1 MAFGPIRAYYARVSP
16 DASIALLITITP
28 AMTRLFLLCPLLGLV
43 ACASQLPPAP
53 PVMPVSTAIHDS
65 LIPVVDLDALIRESA
80 AQDAVVLNDLAATAP
95 DESVVPAFDASGVR
109 WDIDVRTYANHPRV
123 RYYLAY
129 FQGPARSGMEIFLRR
144 GARFEPMIRARFRA
158 EGLPGDLGYLALIE
172 SGYSSEAVS
181 RAYAVGMWQF
191 MRGTGKGYGLRVDSW
206 IDERRDPVKATD
218 AAARHLRDLRERFG
232 SLYLA
237 AAAYNAGAGKVS
249 RSLGK
254 LEWDTPADPAA
265 EAADSALADSA
276 GTDLAAADTTQAD
289 SMVADVADVTDEASE
304 SIDDPGAA
312 TLAEAED
319 AEAEEVDAAPDA
331 GITSD
336 AAFFRLASNELLAAE
351 TRDYVPKL
359 IAAALIAKAP
369 EHYGFAVPAPATFAY
384 DSLMVDDATG
394 LDVVARL
401 AGASVADLR
410 ELNPQYL
417 RLVTPPR
424 STMVIRLPAGTG
436 PAVAKG
442 YAKLSPKSRVHYMTH
457 VVGQREKLSTIAA
470 RYHLPMRE
478 IQLANPKLK
487 GTRPAKGTRL
497 VIPTVVIPSSL
508 AMKATGTVG
517 GGRALRSLG
526 TLHRVRR
533 GETLT
538 GIARKYRVTV
548 RSLRRVNAIHR
559 DHALR
564 AGMRIRIP
572 G

>member
-1 MAFGPIRAYYARVSP
+1 
-16 DASIALLITITP
+16 
-28 AMTRLFLLCPLLGLV
+28 MTRLLLLCPIVGLA
-43 ACASQLPPAP
+43 ACAGHLPPAP
-53 PVMPVSTAIHDS
+53 STAPVSTAIHDS
-65 LIPVVDLDALIRESA
+65 LVPVIDFSSMLHESSA
-80 AQDAVVLNDLAATAP
+80 ADAEVLNDLAATAP
-95 DESVVPAFDASGVR
+95 DESLVPAFDASGVR

-123 RYYLAY
+123 RYYLNY
-129 FQGPARSGMEIFLRR
+129 FKGPARARMEIFLTRS
-144 GARFEPMIRARFRA
+144 ARFEPMIRARFRA

-206 IDERRDPVKATD
+206 VDERRDPVKATD

-254 LEWDTPADPAA
+254 LQWDAPVELLDTLDEAVVAADSLED
-265 EAADSALADSA
+265 EAADSAE
-276 GTDLAAADTTQAD
+276 AAE
-289 SMVADVADVTDEASE
+289 DVTLAQTETPA
-304 SIDDPGAA
+304 DDLD
-312 TLAEAED
+312 TEAEAD
-319 AEAEEVDAAPDA
+319 ADASNM
-331 GITSD
+331 TSD
-336 AAFFRLASNELLAAE
+336 AAFFRLASNDLLAAE

-369 EHYGFAVPAPATFAY
+369 AHYGFLAPAAAPFAY
-384 DSLMVDDATG
+384 DSLVVGDATG

-401 AGASVADLR
+401 ANTSVAQVR

-424 STMVIRLPAGTG
+424 TTAVIRLPVGTG
-436 PAVAKG
+436 PAAAER
-442 YAKLSPKSRVHYMTH
+442 YAELSPKSRVRYLTH
-457 VVGQREKLSTIAA
+457 VTGRREKLSTVAA

-478 IQLANPKLK
+478 IQIANPKLK

-497 VIPTVVIPSSL
+497 VIPAAAVPSAL
-508 AMKATGTVG
+508 AMRATGTIG
-517 GGRALRSLG
+517 GGRALRGG

-538 GIARKYRVTV
+538 GIARRYRVTV
-548 RSLRRVNAIHR
+548 RSLRRVNAIHSDR
-559 DHALR
+559 ALR

-572 G
+572 A

>member
-1 MAFGPIRAYYARVSP
+1 
-16 DASIALLITITP
+16 
-28 AMTRLFLLCPLLGLV
+28 MTRLLLLCPLVGLA
-43 ACASQLPPAP
+43 ACASHLPPAP
-53 PVMPVSTAIHDS
+53 TATPASTAIHDS
-65 LIPVVDLDALIRESA
+65 LVPVVDLNTLTRESSMA
-80 AQDAVVLNDLAATAP
+80 DAVVLNDLAATAP
-95 DESVVPAFDASGVR
+95 DESIVPAFDVSGVR
-109 WDIDVRTYANHPRV
+109 WDIDVRTYADHPRV
-123 RYYLAY
+123 RYYLSY
-129 FQGPARSGMEIFLRR
+129 FQGPARSRMEIFLHRS
-144 GARFEPMIRARFRA
+144 ARFEPMIRARFQA

-254 LEWDTPADPAA
+254 LEWDT
-265 EAADSALADSA
+265 AADSTPEAVDSTA
-276 GTDLAAADTTQAD
+276 ELPDSAAADTTDDGVEAAEDSVTLAD
-289 SMVADVADVTDEASE
+289 ADAAAEDEA
-304 SIDDPGAA
+304 
-312 TLAEAED
+312 
-319 AEAEEVDAAPDA
+319 DAAPDPA

-336 AAFFRLASNELLAAE
+336 AAFFRLASSDLLASE
-351 TRDYVPKL
+351 TQDYVPKL

-369 EHYGFAVPAPATFAY
+369 AHYGFDVPAPAPFAY
-384 DSLMVDDATG
+384 DSLVVDDATG

-401 AGASVADLR
+401 AGATLVELR

-417 RLVTPPR
+417 RLVTPPS
-424 STMVIRLPAGTG
+424 STMVIRLPVGTG
-436 PAVAKG
+436 PRVTEH
-442 YAKLSPKSRVHYMTH
+442 YAELSSKARVHYLTH
-457 VVGQREKLSTIAA
+457 VVRRREKLSAIAA

-478 IQLANPKLK
+478 IQRANPKLK

-497 VIPTVVIPSSL
+497 VIPAAAVPSAL
-508 AMKATGTVG
+508 AMRATGTIG
-517 GGRALRSLG
+517 GGRSLRGTG

-538 GIARKYRVTV
+538 GIARRYRVTV
-548 RSLRRVNAIHR
+548 RSLRRVNAIHS

>member
-1 MAFGPIRAYYARVSP
+1 MR
-16 DASIALLITITP
+16 LL
-28 AMTRLFLLCPLLGLV
+28 LLCPLVGLA
-43 ACASQLPPAP
+43 ACARAIPPAP
-53 PVMPVSTAIHDS
+53 SAMPVSAAVHDS
-65 LIPVVDLDALIRESA
+65 LVPVVDFSSLIHESSVA
-80 AQDAVVLNDLAATAP
+80 DAVVLNDLAAAAP
-95 DESVVPAFDASGVR
+95 DEAIVPAFDASRVR
-109 WDIDVRTYANHPRV
+109 WDIDVHTYAGHPRV

-129 FQGPARSGMEIFLRR
+129 FQGPARGRMEIFLARS
-144 GARFEPMIRARFRA
+144 ARFEPMIRARFRD
-158 EGLPGDLGYLALIE
+158 EGLPGDLGYLALVE

-206 IDERRDPVKATD
+206 VDERRDPVKATA

-254 LEWDTPADPAA
+254 LAWETPGETVEPMADDTV
-265 EAADSALADSA
+265 AADSASA
-276 GTDLAAADTTQAD
+276 
-289 SMVADVADVTDEASE
+289 EE
-304 SIDDPGAA
+304 IDDAGDD
-312 TLAEAED
+312 TLEPASVASAND
-319 AEAEEVDAAPDA
+319 EEVEPSPDA

-336 AAFFRLASNELLAAE
+336 AAFFRLASNDLLAAE
-351 TRDYVPKL
+351 TQDYVPKL

-369 EHYGFAVPAPATFAY
+369 GQYGFAAPSAVPFAY
-384 DSLMVDDATG
+384 DSLVVDDVTG

-401 AGASVADLR
+401 AGASMAEIRD
-410 ELNPQYL
+410 LNPQYL

-424 STMVIRLPAGTG
+424 STMVIRLPVGTG
-436 PAVAKG
+436 PAVAER
-442 YAKLSPKSRVHYMTH
+442 YADLSPKARVQYLTH
-457 VVGQREKLSTIAA
+457 VTGRREKLSSIAA
-470 RYHLPMRE
+470 RYHLPVRE
-478 IQLANPKLK
+478 LQAANPKLK
-487 GTRPAKGTRL
+487 GTRPGKGTRI
-497 VIPTVVIPSSL
+497 VIPAVAIPSAL

-517 GGRALRSLG
+517 STRAHRGSG

-538 GIARKYRVTV
+538 GIARRYRVTV
-548 RSLRRVNAIHR
+548 RSLRRVNAIAS